1 MPGKKE
7 RILSAVL
14 FIYFLCFAFRCMEY
28 FVLRTD
34 ETFWSEAFVH
44 KLIGIVILFI
54 AGKSYGFSLTEIGFV
69 KGRVLRS
76 LSKGVI
82 FGLCIFVLAYA
93 AEIMIIL
100 MQGKLEALDLYVS
113 AYSVNG
119 AVGAQTGILFFAI
132 CIAGNIINVIM
143 EEGIFRG
150 LFQKMLEK
158 KYSFLPSA
166 VIGSVLFGLWHVMA
180 PARSYYDGAMSLNG
194 FIANAIL
201 LSVTSGLVG
210 FQFAL
215 ITKLTGNL
223 YMAMGYHFV
232 NNTIVNMLHVVS
244 STGADELMTV
254 RVAIAQSVSFVI
266 ILAWFLRTQRIR
278 SRDVGQGHIE

>member
-1 MPGKKE
+1 MSKKKE
-7 RILSAVL
+7 RVLSAVL
-14 FIYFLCFAFRCMEY
+14 FIYLLCFVFRCVEY

-34 ETFWSEAFVH
+34 ETFWSEAFIH

-54 AGKSYGFSLTEIGFV
+54 VGKSYGFSFTEIGFV
-69 KGRVLRS
+69 KRRALRS
-76 LSKGVI
+76 LSGGVI
-82 FGLCIFVLAYA
+82 FGLCIFVLAYG

-119 AVGAQTGILFFAI
+119 AVGAQTGVLFFAI
-132 CIAGNIINVIM
+132 CIAGNIINVVM

-158 KYSFLPSA
+158 KYSFLKSA
-166 VIGSVLFGLWHVMA
+166 AIGSVLFGLWHVIA
-180 PARSYYDGAMSLNG
+180 PARSYYDGEMSLNG

-232 NNTIVNMLHVVS
+232 NNTIVNMLHVIS

-254 RVAIAQSVSFVI
+254 RIAIAQSVSFVI
-266 ILAWFLRTQRIR
+266 VLTWFLRAKKMP
-278 SRDVGQGHIE
+278 SRGAGQGHTE